1 MDTLQISLDEN
12 VYQLQ
17 QIIDDLN
24 SKRASIS
31 VLGRGLTEE
40 EREVLPLLHDALTQ
54 LQSQLMGLLLEEK
67 MRVGVTLLRS
77 DQAKL
82 TVSDRINLFRSV
94 THNFIANV
102 LPIVF

>member
-40 EREVLPLLHDALTQ
+40 EREVLNKIEKALPLLHDALTQ
-54 LQSQLMGLLLEEK
+54 LQS
-67 MRVGVTLLRS
+67 
-77 DQAKL
+77 
-82 TVSDRINLFRSV
+82 
-94 THNFIANV
+94 
-102 LPIVF
+102 

>member
-54 LQSQLMGLLLEEK
+54 LQS
-67 MRVGVTLLRS
+67 
-77 DQAKL
+77 
-82 TVSDRINLFRSV
+82 
-94 THNFIANV
+94 
-102 LPIVF
+102 